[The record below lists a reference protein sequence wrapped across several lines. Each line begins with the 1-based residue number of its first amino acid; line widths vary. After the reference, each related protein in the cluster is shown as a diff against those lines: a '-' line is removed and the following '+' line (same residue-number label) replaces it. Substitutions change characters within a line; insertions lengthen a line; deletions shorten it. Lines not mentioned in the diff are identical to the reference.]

1 MKKGLFGF
9 FFLTAILMVL
19 MAFVPSDTK
28 ERSIIKH
35 SKRADAVI
43 TKIEDGKVYV
53 EYIYNDIS
61 YESVLNFYNRFTM
74 KPGKKLT
81 VYIDPKNP
89 GIPRVP
95 KSWYRWSIV
104 LTILA
109 VFEIG
114 DAVGKMMYK
123 PKKNEVLENTEI
135 QWKR

>member
-1 MKKGLFGF
+1 
-9 FFLTAILMVL
+9 MVL

-123 PKKNEVLENTEI
+123 PKKNEV
-135 QWKR
+135 